1 MANLNKYQSRNRVLS
16 EEKRR
21 DVRLMLI
28 NPPQK
33 YFGKSLG
40 FNAYFPVGL
49 LSLAANVQD
58 ICDVR
63 VFDCLIEK
71 FSITEDDDFTVYG
84 TSDEHIKEAISEFDP
99 HIVGICIPF
108 SSQSNNGKR
117 VARLCKEVDLSIT
130 IIMGGPHPSVQYKSL
145 LEEDYCDY
153 AAVGEGEISLRDF
166 MCEVSERLSTSD
178 PVLSVGQGKEI
189 IKNSKFTVDGF
200 ACLENKALSYRPVP
214 VLDDLDQLPFPAY
227 DLINVDSYLESPY
240 LYKSRSGIGQKSIS
254 MITSRG
260 CPYECVF
267 CSISQHMGR
276 KYRYH
281 SPEYTLNHIEHIITT
296 MGIKNFHFEDDNFT
310 LHRRHFRRILD
321 GIINRNIDIA
331 WDTPNGIRADSLS
344 RDTMKLMKKAGAKV
358 LQIAIE
364 SGNQTVLNDIIK
376 KDAKIEPYHDVA
388 RWCYE
393 LDITLGA
400 FYVIGF
406 PGETKQDMKDTTNLA
421 LELFNTYNV
430 FPILLFATPLYGTE
444 LYLTAKDLGLIADDI
459 NDDEFAT
466 ATQFYGEPLIH
477 TEDFSKDEL
486 KEIARKFEKDMSIV
500 ANKPNALREVL
511 SNKTALLQQGGAL
524 KPQINI

>member
-1 MANLNKYQSRNRVLS
+1 VANLEKFEVRNRALA
-16 EEKRR
+16 EDKRR
-21 DVRLMLI
+21 DIRLMLI

-40 FNAYFPVGL
+40 FNSYFPVGL
-49 LSLAANVQD
+49 LSLAANVRD
-58 ICDVR
+58 ICDVKI
-63 VFDCLIEK
+63 FDCLIEK
-71 FSITEDDDFTVYG
+71 FSIFEDGDFTIYG
-84 TSDEHIKEAISEFDP
+84 SSDEDIKGTISEFDP

-117 VARLCKEVDLSIT
+117 VAELCKEVDSSIT
-130 IIMGGPHPSVQYKSL
+130 IIIGGPHPSVQYKSL
-145 LEEDYCDY
+145 LEENYCDY

-166 MCEVSERLSTSD
+166 MCEVSERLSTSNR
-178 PVLSVGQGKEI
+178 VFSAGQEKEI

-200 ACLENKALSYRPVP
+200 AYLHNKGLSYRPVP

-227 DLINVDSYLESPY
+227 DLINLDSYLESPY

-281 SPEYTLNHIEHIITT
+281 SPKYTLDHIEHIINT
-296 MGIKNFHFEDDNFT
+296 MGIKNFHFEDDNLT
-310 LHRRHFRRILD
+310 LHRRHFRRILN
-321 GIINRNIDIA
+321 GILERNIHIA

-364 SGNQTVLNDIIK
+364 SGNETVLNDIIK
-376 KDAKIEPYHDVA
+376 KDSKIAPYYDVA
-388 RWCYE
+388 KWCHE

-406 PGETKQDMKDTTNLA
+406 PGETKQDMEDTTNLA
-421 LELFNTYNV
+421 LELFTLYNV

-477 TEDFSKDEL
+477 TEDFSKDDL
-486 KEIARKFEKDMSIV
+486 KEIARNFEKDISIV

-511 SNKTALLQQGGAL
+511 SNKTALLQKDGAL
-524 KPQINI
+524 RAVSI

>member
-1 MANLNKYQSRNRVLS
+1 
-16 EEKRR
+16 
-21 DVRLMLI
+21 MLI

-40 FNAYFPVGL
+40 FNSYFPVGL
-49 LSLAANVQD
+49 LSLAANVR
-58 ICDVR
+58 DVCEVK

-71 FSITEDDDFTVYG
+71 FSIAEDGEFTVYG
-84 TSDEHIKEAISEFDP
+84 SSDEAIKDVISAFDP

-108 SSQSNNGKR
+108 SAQSNNGKR
-117 VARLCKEVDLSIT
+117 VARLCQEVDPSIT
-130 IIMGGPHPSVQYKSL
+130 IVMGGPHPSVQYRQL
-145 LEEDYCDY
+145 LEDGYCDY
-153 AAVGEGEISLRDF
+153 AAVGEGEISLRDY
-166 MCEVSERLSTSD
+166 MCEASE
-178 PVLSVGQGKEI
+178 VLSSHDSELAIGEEKKLLKEYDFQI
-189 IKNSKFTVDGF
+189 DGF
-200 ACLENKALSYRPVP
+200 AHLQDDAVMYKPVA

-227 DLINVDSYLESPY
+227 DLIDVNAYLNSPY

-281 SPEYTLNHIEHIITT
+281 SPEYTLDHIEHIIDT

-310 LHRRHFRRILD
+310 LHRRHFRRILN
-321 GIINRNIDIA
+321 GILERNIKIA

-344 RDTMKLMKKAGAKV
+344 LDTMKLMKKSGAKV

-364 SGNQTVLNDIIK
+364 SGNETVLNEVIK
-376 KDAKIEPYHDVA
+376 KDSKIEPYYDVA
-388 RWCYE
+388 KWCYE

-406 PGETKQDMKDTTNLA
+406 PGETKQDMEDTTNLA
-421 LELFNTYNV
+421 LELFTRYNV

-444 LYLTAKDLGLIADDI
+444 LYLTARDLGLIPDDI
-459 NDDEFAT
+459 DDDEFAT

-477 TEDFSKDEL
+477 TEDFSKEEL
-486 KEIARKFEKDMSIV
+486 KEIARKFEQDMSIV
-500 ANKPNALREVL
+500 ASKPNALREVL
-511 SNKTALLQQGGAL
+511 SNKTALLQKDGAL
-524 KPQINI
+524 QAVSI